1 MIRGIKTPAAYVLA
15 HLWVGVRRKI
25 TDNLQQRV
33 SNGVQELVKGST
45 YLVRG
50 NAVRQ
55 GLFDTVPSDRA
66 DDEIRE
72 SRFQINK
79 EIEHGDLK
87 WIVYIK
93 ISQRH
98 SYYRGH
104 DTHRCMHRVGNLS
117 PKQ

>member
-1 MIRGIKTPAAYVLA
+1 MIRGIKTPVAYVLA

-25 TDNLQQRV
+25 TDNLQQRI

-55 GLFDTVPSDRA
+55 GLLDTVPSDRA

-72 SRFQINK
+72 SRFQINE

-87 WIVYIK
+87 GIVYTE

-98 SYYRGH
+98 SYYGDRG
-104 DTHRCMHRVGNLS
+104 THRCTRIVGNLS